1 MIIAIDGPAGAGK
14 GTISKL
20 LAKRLN
26 AVYIDT
32 GSMYRSLTYKVLRDN
47 IDMTS
52 EELVA
57 KALKEANL
65 EITKDDRNLLD
76 GEDITNYLR
85 TQEINNNISL
95 ICGYPK
101 VREIM
106 REKQREFAKN
116 NDIVM
121 EGRDITTEVFPNAD
135 YKFYLDASIEER
147 TNRRVKQNEELGL
160 ESNYDE
166 IYESIKNRDHSDMT
180 REYGT
185 LKRTPDQI
193 YIDSSNMTIEEV
205 VDYMME
211 VIK

>member
-76 GEDITNYLR
+76 GEDITDYLR

-106 REKQREFAKN
+106 REKQRGFAKN

-160 ESNYDE
+160 ESNYEE

-180 REYGT
+180 REYGA
-185 LKRTPDQI
+185 LKRVPEQI
-193 YIDSSNMTIEEV
+193 YIDSSNMTIDEV

>member
-1 MIIAIDGPAGAGK
+1 MNKLETTLLYLRKDDQI
-14 GTISKL
+14 L
-20 LAKRLN
+20 LAQKKR
-26 AVYIDT
+26 
-32 GSMYRSLTYKVLRDN
+32 G
-47 IDMTS
+47 
-52 EELVA
+52 
-57 KALKEANL
+57 
-65 EITKDDRNLLD
+65 
-76 GEDITNYLR
+76 
-85 TQEINNNISL
+85 
-95 ICGYPK
+95 
-101 VREIM
+101 
-106 REKQREFAKN
+106 FAKN

-147 TNRRVKQNEELGL
+147 TSRRVKQNTELGL
-160 ESNYDE
+160 ESNYEE

>member
-1 MIIAIDGPAGAGK
+1 
-14 GTISKL
+14 
-20 LAKRLN
+20 
-26 AVYIDT
+26 
-32 GSMYRSLTYKVLRDN
+32 
-47 IDMTS
+47 
-52 EELVA
+52 VA

-85 TQEINNNISL
+85 TQDINNNISL
-95 ICGYPK
+95 ICGYPS
-101 VREIM
+101 VREQM
-106 REKQREFAKN
+106 RVKQRAFAKN

-121 EGRDITTEVFPNAD
+121 EGRDITTVVFPDAD

-166 IYESIKNRDHSDMT
+166 IYESIKNRDYSDMT
-180 REYGT
+180 RKYGA
-185 LKRTPDQI
+185 LKRTPEQI

>member
-85 TQEINNNISL
+85 TQDINNNISL
-95 ICGYPK
+95 ICGYPS
-101 VREIM
+101 VREQM
-106 REKQREFAKN
+106 RVKQRAFAKN

-121 EGRDITTEVFPNAD
+121 EGRDITTVVFPDAD

-166 IYESIKNRDHSDMT
+166 IYESIKNRDYSDMT
-180 REYGT
+180 RKYGA
-185 LKRTPDQI
+185 LKRTPEQI

>member
-1 MIIAIDGPAGAGK
+1 MIIAIDGPAGSGK

-26 AVYIDT
+26 AVYVDT

-47 IDMTS
+47 IDMSS
-52 EELVA
+52 EEAVA
-57 KALKEANL
+57 NALKKANL
-65 EITKDDRNLLD
+65 EITVDNRNLLD
-76 GEDITNYLR
+76 GEDITNYIR
-85 TQEINNNISL
+85 TEEINNNISTL
-95 ICGYPK
+95 SSYPT
-101 VREIM
+101 VREQM
-106 REKQREFAKN
+106 RVKQRSFAKN

-121 EGRDITTEVFPNAD
+121 EGRDITTEVFPDAD

-147 TNRRVKQNEELGL
+147 AKRRVKQNEILGL
-160 ESNYDE
+160 ESNYNE
-166 IYESIKNRDHSDMT
+166 IYESIKNRDYSDMN
-180 REYGT
+180 REYGA

-205 VDYMME
+205 VDFMME

>member
-76 GEDITNYLR
+76 GEDITPYIR
-85 TQEINNNISL
+85 TEEINKNISI
-95 ICGYPK
+95 ICSYPS
-101 VREIM
+101 VREQM
-106 REKQREFAKN
+106 RVKQRAFAKN

-121 EGRDITTEVFPNAD
+121 EGRDITTVVFPDAD

-180 REYGT
+180 RKYGA
-185 LKRTPDQI
+185 LKRTPEQI

>member
-1 MIIAIDGPAGAGK
+1 MIIAIDGPAGSGK

-47 IDMTS
+47 IDIYN
-52 EELVA
+52 EELVC
-57 KALKEANL
+57 KTLKEANL
-65 EITKDDRNLLD
+65 EITKDNRNLLD
-76 GEDITNYLR
+76 GEDITDYIR
-85 TQEINNNISL
+85 TEEINKNISIL
-95 ICGYPK
+95 SSYPT
-101 VREIM
+101 VREEM
-106 REKQREFAKN
+106 RIKQRSFSNN

-121 EGRDITTEVFPNAD
+121 EGRDITTEVFPDAD

-147 TNRRVKQNEELGL
+147 AKRRVKQNEELGL

-166 IYESIKNRDHSDMT
+166 IYESIKNRDYSDMN
-180 REYGT
+180 REYGA
-185 LKRTPDQI
+185 LKRTDDQI
-193 YIDSSNMTIEEV
+193 YIDSSNMTVEEV
-205 VDYMME
+205 VDSMME

>member
-1 MIIAIDGPAGAGK
+1 MIIAIDGPAGSGK

-47 IDMTS
+47 IDIYN
-52 EELVA
+52 EELVC
-57 KALKEANL
+57 KTLKEANL

-76 GEDITNYLR
+76 GEDITDYIR
-85 TQEINNNISL
+85 TEEINKNISIL
-95 ICGYPK
+95 SSYPT
-101 VREIM
+101 VREEM
-106 REKQREFAKN
+106 RIKQRSFSNN

-121 EGRDITTEVFPNAD
+121 EGRDITTEVFPDAD

-147 TNRRVKQNEELGL
+147 AKRRVKQNEELGL

-166 IYESIKNRDHSDMT
+166 IYESIKNRDYSDMN
-180 REYGT
+180 REYGA
-185 LKRTPDQI
+185 LKRTDDQI

-205 VDYMME
+205 VDSMME